1 MSLFPYTYTQAALA
15 EPGRVRLLHKARLLN
30 DAKHAYMKAAQD
42 ADDDGLS
49 AEEKRRKMIAA
60 VPAYLK
66 GRVERGEEELPK
78 MEVGHSREENVFA
91 AVVEAYDRRRRRDGQ
106 GDLFGSDGVHGR
118 EMG

>member
-1 MSLFPYTYTQAALA
+1 M
-15 EPGRVRLLHKARLLN
+15 LHKARLLS
-30 DAKHAYMKAAQD
+30 DAKHAYIKAAQD

-78 MEVGHSREENVFA
+78 MEVGQSREEDVFA
-91 AVVEAYDRRRRRDGQ
+91 AVVKHMIGEQ
-106 GDLFGSDGVHGR
+106 GEMAKEIFLDLMEYMVERWDDER
-118 EMG
+118 KRA